1 MTKRRP
7 SNKKPTGVNK
17 SLGNSLMNERVK
29 VRQAHQRSKYDAEE
43 IENPAFMD
51 VETIKNIDSI
61 TEETSLE
68 EFLAKANLAG
78 TEFTAERQQFRVIEK
93 ETAVV
98 VPSRVD
104 YENNLELQR
113 QLEHRLKIPRRP
125 SRALYNTADELTQL
139 ENESFLKW
147 RSDLAELQEK
157 DGLTLTPFERN
168 PEMWRELWRVVERS
182 DVVVQSDTCV

>member
-7 SNKKPTGVNK
+7 SNKKPTGANK
-17 SLGNSLMNERVK
+17 SLGNSLLNERVR
-29 VRQAHQRSKYDAEE
+29 VRQAHQRSKYDGEE

-51 VETIKNIDSI
+51 VEANKYIDSI
-61 TEETSLE
+61 TDETSLE
-68 EFLAKANLAG
+68 EFLAKAELAG

-93 ETAVV
+93 DTPLV
-98 VPSRVD
+98 VPSRID

-125 SRALYNTADELTQL
+125 ARELYNTAEELTRL

-147 RSDLAELQEK
+147 RSDLAELQEN
-157 DGLTLTPFERN
+157 DGVALTPFERN
-168 PEMWRELWRVVERS
+168 PDMWRELWRVVERS
-182 DVVVQSDTCV
+182 DIVVQ